1 MYYPWLVVKDLVTG
15 ETVLAPPSGHMAGV
29 WARTDAQRG
38 VFKAPANTPIRG
50 VIGVQRRV
58 APSGQGE
65 LNNAGVNVIRVF
77 DRGGVLPWGARTLSE
92 DAQWRY
98 VSVRRLFCMVEES
111 IARGTQWI
119 VFEPNDRPL
128 WNMID
133 RDISA
138 FLMGLWRDG
147 ALAGARPQ
155 EAFFVKCDAETNP
168 QDVVDSGRVVALVG
182 LAPVKPA
189 EFIVFQVSQYAGG
202 TTTDEQRS

>member
-1 MYYPWLVVKDLVTG
+1 MPCSTRVSTSPVTKLRVMA
-15 ETVLAPPSGHMAGV
+15 ERSISGV
-29 WARTDAQRG
+29 S
-38 VFKAPANTPIRG
+38 
-50 VIGVQRRV
+50 GVQRRV
-58 APSGQGE
+58 APSEQGE

-138 FLMGLWRDG
+138 FLMGLWRDC